1 MRYALIL
8 LILFTSNMLNAVE
21 KFPVDH
27 FFKDPSMLDPQ
38 LSPDG
43 NYLAALLPYNINEE
57 TQSVC
62 KRRTQNFLKDLE
74 KYAAKELGIRRV
86 DVSTLSPEF
95 IKDLKRKYAQAEEGV
110 HFCDLSR
117 RNIAVIWLADP
128 NPNCQQGNYAYCERL
143 RVTQLRSQNVSGFY
157 WVNNERIV
165 FETGGDQLNDM
176 TVSLIPLVFMQSIK
190 MEQKPSN

>member
-95 IKDLKRKYAQAEEGV
+95 IQDLKRKYAQAEEGV

-128 NPNCQQGNYAYCERL
+128 DPNCQQGNYAYCERL
-143 RVTQLRSQNVSGFY
+143 RVTQLRSQNVSGFS

-165 FETGGDQLNDM
+165 FETGGDELNDM
-176 TVSLIPLVFMQSIK
+176 TGFVDSIGIYAVNK
-190 MEQKPSN
+190 D

>member
-8 LILFTSNMLNAVE
+8 LIFFTSNMLNAVE

-74 KYAAKELGIRRV
+74 KSCNCNLN
-86 DVSTLSPEF
+86 
-95 IKDLKRKYAQAEEGV
+95 IKLVIVNLQMPVMDAFDFTKRIKSHQ
-110 HFCDLSR
+110 
-117 RNIAVIWLADP
+117 
-128 NPNCQQGNYAYCERL
+128 NP
-143 RVTQLRSQNVSGFY
+143 
-157 WVNNERIV
+157 
-165 FETGGDQLNDM
+165 
-176 TVSLIPLVFMQSIK
+176 
-190 MEQKPSN
+190 

>member
-8 LILFTSNMLNAVE
+8 LIGFTSATLNAVE
-21 KFPVDH
+21 KFPVEH
-27 FFKDPSMLDPQ
+27 FFKDPSMLYPQ

-95 IKDLKRKYAQAEEGV
+95 IQDFK
-110 HFCDLSR
+110 
-117 RNIAVIWLADP
+117 
-128 NPNCQQGNYAYCERL
+128 
-143 RVTQLRSQNVSGFY
+143 
-157 WVNNERIV
+157 
-165 FETGGDQLNDM
+165 
-176 TVSLIPLVFMQSIK
+176 
-190 MEQKPSN
+190 

>member
-8 LILFTSNMLNAVE
+8 LISFTSATLNAVE
-21 KFPVDH
+21 KFPVEH
-27 FFKDPSMLDPQ
+27 FFKDPSMLNPQ

-57 TQSVC
+57 TQKVC
-62 KRRTQNFLKDLE
+62 KRRTQNLLKELE
-74 KYAAKELGIRRV
+74 KYAKEELGLTKA
-86 DVSTLSPEF
+86 DMSKLSPEAIEE
-95 IKDLKRKYAQAEEGV
+95 IKKAYAQAEEGV

-176 TVSLIPLVFMQSIK
+176 TGFIDSIGI
-190 MEQKPSN
+190 MR